1 MAAASLGRLTLDLVA
16 KVGNFIEPMTKAE
29 RQAKNSSKG
38 IASSF
43 NTAALAATALTAAVA
58 GISVGG
64 MITFADQ
71 TIQAGSEIKKFSQLA
86 NTSVR
91 DFQYYAKGAETAGI
105 SMESFADKMKDMQD
119 RIGDFQQTG
128 GGPLADFFTNI
139 APLVGVTIQ
148 QFQKLSGP
156 QALQLYYDSLKKV
169 GVTQNDMKFYLE
181 AIISDSSLLLPL
193 LENGGAGFKKWG
205 DAAERANAI
214 LSDDMVQSLALAKE
228 NVQLLNLQWEGLQ
241 ATFVNAVVPVIQT
254 VSDNMGTIKAVAV
267 AVAAA
272 MAVKLVPTVVLASIQ
287 LAQLAAFSVRA
298 GVGLVG
304 LSGSMGAL
312 SGAMAFL
319 GGPAGLA
326 MLALQGLAAGAA
338 FLYMKKSSDS
348 LDPSLST
355 QGKSIADLTAEYEK
369 LDATQKR
376 VLTRKATDELN
387 EANQAYREQKNEM
400 LGLID
405 AVTRNSQVS
414 EKDRGIASQL
424 FEQYRLGKINSNDL
438 ATAVNNLATV
448 SDSAKSSIDKKAEAV
463 SKESSAVNNAKSI
476 LDAYNGKVKQNTK
489 NNQDNARSITDQA
502 NALSNLTQKQRE
514 ALKDIQSQISKANYI
529 DANMAAGWS
538 RDKAEYF
545 ADYRQNAGLSFT
557 GASLSESEKKQVEA
571 GYKLEQQTK
580 AREESEK
587 KIEELNRKK
596 LELSQKQ
603 YSYTKAELQMLQ
615 KVAELNAKHNLNEI
629 GAKYGVPDNLLA
641 AVMAQESKGDINAKS
656 QTGAIGPFQTTSIFR
671 KQYGLSVNDSY
682 NVPKVADAI
691 ARDISKSFEV
701 FGNWHDAITA
711 VNAGAQGTK
720 NLLVKGFTGSA
731 AKTKEAK
738 GYAPLV
744 DKWLMGLAGTG
755 EKGSS
760 ILSSEKTDAVKAW
773 GDYWSEIETLKA
785 ESLEKQK
792 SVSQTYFTE
801 EEQMAEDNK
810 DKLRLINE
818 AFAGDKTAIE
828 KYTKLQQIA
837 YQQDVENYRR
847 AQQEKFDSSKNDL
860 LGQLADAR
868 DAITLSGIASK
879 YGQNSPQYQ
888 NANLSI
894 TSSQAKSAEDAR
906 YANSL
911 NQIGNEYGAPDEV
924 KKRYELIE
932 LAKKLHLENM
942 KALDAEYLARAK
954 QMSLDQ
960 YQQQLDMWQSLLANG
975 QNTFSQLTQAVQS
988 SAGEQSSAYQIM
1000 FAGQQAF
1007 SVASSMVA
1015 AWTAYTQAFADPS
1028 AMTLPQKF
1036 AGAAA
1041 VMAALAPAL
1050 ASITSIAIEGF
1061 ATGGHITG
1069 AGTGTSDDIPIWASN
1084 GEFMIRTAAV
1094 EKLGL
1099 ANLNYMN
1106 ATGEIPNKY
1115 ATGGAIALDPPKV
1128 LNTQSE
1134 KMNGYREQAQQARSQ
1149 PIENKVNVAIF
1160 DDRQSM
1166 KDAMFGPDGEKAHLY
1181 HYKRNQ
1187 SKLGAR

>member
-16 KVGNFIEPMTKAE
+16 KIGNFIEPMTKAE
-29 RQAKNSSKG
+29 RQAQKSGKG
-38 IASSF
+38 IADSF
-43 NTAALAATALTAAVA
+43 NVAALAATAFGAAVA
-58 GISVGG
+58 GMSIGG
-64 MITFADQ
+64 LVAFADQ
-71 TIQAGSEIKKFSQLA
+71 TIQTGSEIKKFSQLA

-169 GVTQNDMKFYLE
+169 GATQNDMKFYME

-241 ATFVNAVVPVIQT
+241 ATFVNAVVPVVQT
-254 VSDNMGTIKAVAV
+254 VSDNMGNIKAVVV

-272 MAVKLVPTVVLASIQ
+272 MAVKLVPTIAVASYQ
-287 LAQLAAFSVRA
+287 LAQLTAFSVRA
-298 GVGLVG
+298 GIGLVG

-387 EANQAYREQKNEM
+387 EANKVYREQKNEL

-414 EKDRGIASQL
+414 EKERGVAAQL
-424 FEQYRLGKINSNDL
+424 FEQYRQGKISSNDL
-438 ATAVNNLATV
+438 ATAVNSLATV
-448 SDSAKSSIDKKAEAV
+448 SDAAKSSIDRKAEAV
-463 SKESSAVNNAKSI
+463 GKESDTVNNAQTI
-476 LDAYNGKVKQNTK
+476 LNAYNGKVKENTK
-489 NNQDNARSITDQA
+489 TNRENARSISEQA
-502 NALSNLTQKQRE
+502 SALSTLTQKQRE
-514 ALKDIQSQISKANYI
+514 ALKDIQDQVAKANYI
-529 DANMAAGWS
+529 DVNMAAGWS
-538 RDKAEYF
+538 REKAEYF

-557 GASLSESEKKQVEA
+557 GASLSELEKKQVEA
-571 GYKLEQQTK
+571 GFKLEQQTK

-596 LELSQKQ
+596 LELTQKQ

-641 AVMAQESKGDINAKS
+641 AVMAQESKGNINAKS
-656 QTGAIGPFQTTSIFR
+656 PTGAIGPFQTTSIFR
-671 KQYGLSVNDSY
+671 KQYGLSVDDSY

-701 FGNWHDAITA
+701 FGNWYDAITA

-720 NLLVKGFTGSA
+720 NLLAKGFTGSA

-744 DKWLMGLAGTG
+744 DKWLTGLAGTG

-760 ILSSEKTDAVKAW
+760 ILSGEKTDAVKAW
-773 GDYWSEIETLKA
+773 GDYWAEIEAIKA
-785 ESLEKQK
+785 ESLERQK
-792 SVSQTYFTE
+792 SVTQTYFTA

-810 DKLRLINE
+810 EKLRLINE

-828 KYTKLQQIA
+828 KYTKLQQLA

-847 AQQEKFDSSKNDL
+847 AQKEKFDASKNDL
-860 LGQLADAR
+860 LGQLANAE
-868 DAITLSGIASK
+868 DAISLFGIASK
-879 YGQNSPQYQ
+879 YGKNSLQYQ
-888 NANLSI
+888 NASLGI
-894 TSSQAKSAEDAR
+894 TSKQAKAAEFDR
-906 YANSL
+906 YTNSV

-924 KKRYELIE
+924 EKRYELIE

-942 KALDAEYLARAK
+942 KMMDAEYLASAK

-960 YQQQLDMWQSLLANG
+960 YQQQLDMWQGLLANG

-988 SAGEQSSAYQIM
+988 SAGEQSTAYQIM

-1007 SVASSMVA
+1007 SVASSLMA

-1036 AGAAA
+1036 AGGMA

-1050 ASITSIAIEGF
+1050 ATISSIAIEGF
-1061 ATGGHITG
+1061 ADGGFTGYGG
-1069 AGTGTSDDIPIWASN
+1069 KYDVAGLVHRGEGVLTQEEIAALGGPAGFFALRQSIKN
-1084 GEFMIRTAAV
+1084 GFADG
-1094 EKLGL
+1094 GL
-1099 ANLNYMN
+1099 A
-1106 ATGEIPNKY
+1106 
-1115 ATGGAIALDPPKV
+1115 LDAPKV
-1128 LNTQSE
+1128 LNMQSP
-1134 KMNGYREQAQQARSQ
+1134 KMSGYMQQAQQSSQ
-1149 PIENKVNVAIF
+1149 ANVNLNPNFVIV
-1160 DDRQSM
+1160 DERESLSDYLYS
-1166 KDAMFGPDGEKAHLY
+1166 PDGKKAFVKFF
-1181 HYKRNQ
+1181 KRNRAA
-1187 SKLGAR
+1187 LGV

>member
-16 KVGNFIEPMTKAE
+16 KIGNFIEPMTKAE
-29 RQAKNSSKG
+29 RQAQKSGKG
-38 IASSF
+38 IADSF
-43 NTAALAATALTAAVA
+43 NVAALAATAFGAAVA
-58 GISVGG
+58 GMSIGG
-64 MITFADQ
+64 LVAFADQ
-71 TIQAGSEIKKFSQLA
+71 TIQTGSEIKKFSQLA

-169 GVTQNDMKFYLE
+169 GATQNDMKFYME

-241 ATFVNAVVPVIQT
+241 ATFVNAVVPVVQT
-254 VSDNMGTIKAVAV
+254 VSDNMGNIKAVVV

-272 MAVKLVPTVVLASIQ
+272 MAVKLVPTIAVASYQ
-287 LAQLAAFSVRA
+287 LAQLTAFSVRA
-298 GVGLVG
+298 GIGLVG

-387 EANQAYREQKNEM
+387 EANKVYREQKNEL

-414 EKDRGIASQL
+414 EKERGVAAQL
-424 FEQYRLGKINSNDL
+424 FEQYRQGKISSNDL
-438 ATAVNNLATV
+438 ATAVNSLATV
-448 SDSAKSSIDKKAEAV
+448 SDAAKSSIDRKAEAV
-463 SKESSAVNNAKSI
+463 GKESDTVNNAQTI
-476 LDAYNGKVKQNTK
+476 LNAYNGKVKENTK
-489 NNQDNARSITDQA
+489 TNRENARSISEQA
-502 NALSNLTQKQRE
+502 SALSTLTQKQRE
-514 ALKDIQSQISKANYI
+514 ALKDIQDQVAKANYI
-529 DANMAAGWS
+529 DVNMAAGWS
-538 RDKAEYF
+538 REKAEYF
-545 ADYRQNAGLSFT
+545 ADYRQNAGLGFT
-557 GASLSESEKKQVEA
+557 GASLSELEKKQVEA

-587 KIEELNRKK
+587 KIEESNRKQVESQEK
-596 LELSQKQ
+596 LNKLVGASALSGLRIKSAESIAGGQIRAYTADFAQLAQKQ
-603 YSYTKAELQMLQ
+603 LGDELKRFTAFNDTYHKGTNSKHATGNAFDFTIADSTKSAET
-615 KVAELNAKHNLNEI
+615 VAELEKL
-629 GAKYGVPDNLLA
+629 
-641 AVMAQESKGDINAKS
+641 AKS
-656 QTGAIGPFQTTSIFR
+656 
-671 KQYGLSVNDSY
+671 YGFVIRVLDEY
-682 NVPKVADAI
+682 
-691 ARDISKSFEV
+691 
-701 FGNWHDAITA
+701 
-711 VNAGAQGTK
+711 
-720 NLLVKGFTGSA
+720 
-731 AKTKEAK
+731 
-738 GYAPLV
+738 
-744 DKWLMGLAGTG
+744 
-755 EKGSS
+755 
-760 ILSSEKTDAVKAW
+760 
-773 GDYWSEIETLKA
+773 
-785 ESLEKQK
+785 KQK
-792 SVSQTYFTE
+792 SSRATGGHLHVSVLGYKGNAEAISDAKAAVELVKETEAEIEEAKKEAAERKKSVMQTYFTT

-810 DKLRLINE
+810 EKLRLINE

-828 KYTKLQQIA
+828 KYTKLQQLA

-847 AQQEKFDSSKNDL
+847 AQKEKFDASKNDL
-860 LGQLADAR
+860 LGQLANAE
-868 DAITLSGIASK
+868 DAISLFGVASK
-879 YGQNSPQYQ
+879 YGKNSLQYQ
-888 NANLSI
+888 NASLGI
-894 TSSQAKSAEDAR
+894 TSKQAKAAEFDR
-906 YANSL
+906 YTNSV

-924 KKRYELIE
+924 EKRYELIE

-942 KALDAEYLARAK
+942 KMMDAEYLASAK

-960 YQQQLDMWQSLLANG
+960 YQQQLDMWQGLLANG

-988 SAGEQSSAYQIM
+988 SAGEQSTAYQIM

-1007 SVASSMVA
+1007 SVASSLMA

-1036 AGAAA
+1036 AGGMA

-1050 ASITSIAIEGF
+1050 ATISSIAIEGF
-1061 ATGGHITG
+1061 ADGGFTGYGG
-1069 AGTGTSDDIPIWASN
+1069 KYDVAGLVHRGEGVLTQEEIAALGGPAGFFALRQSIKN
-1084 GEFMIRTAAV
+1084 GFADG
-1094 EKLGL
+1094 GL
-1099 ANLNYMN
+1099 A
-1106 ATGEIPNKY
+1106 
-1115 ATGGAIALDPPKV
+1115 LDAPKV
-1128 LNTQSE
+1128 LNMQSS
-1134 KMNGYREQAQQARSQ
+1134 KMNGYREQAKQSQ
-1149 PIENKVNVAIF
+1149 SQVIDNQLRVIMVKNEDEA
-1160 DDRQSM
+1160 
-1166 KDAMFGPDGEKAHLY
+1166 KDLLYSPDGQKAFLY
-1181 HYKRNQ
+1181 HMKRT
-1187 SKLGAR
+1187 GYARG